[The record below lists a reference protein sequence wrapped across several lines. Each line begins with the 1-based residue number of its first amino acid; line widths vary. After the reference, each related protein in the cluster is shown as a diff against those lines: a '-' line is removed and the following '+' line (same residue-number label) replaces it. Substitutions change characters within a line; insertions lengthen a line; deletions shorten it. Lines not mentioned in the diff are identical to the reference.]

1 MTEKDFGGMGLAG
14 TSPSMTSA
22 STDDISITAPVN
34 KIIPFSCVDGPG
46 NRTAVFL
53 QGCNQNCLYCHNPET
68 INLCRNCGACVNTCP
83 AGALSLVDG
92 IVSYDYKACCNC
104 DTCLKTCTFDAS
116 PKIRNMTPA
125 QLYDEVKAYFPF
137 ISGITTSGGECSLY
151 LDFLREF
158 YTLVKNAGKTTYM
171 DTNGQVPL
179 WDRMD
184 LLEVT
189 DKTMIDLKAGSTKG
203 HMKLTGRELEVP
215 VENIRRMAAMGKLYE
230 IRTVVVPDAV
240 DNLRTIELGSSLI
253 APYPQVRYKLIK
265 FRHYG
270 VRPSFSAT
278 KEPSDEMMEK
288 LKERVKE
295 LGIKEIVVT

>member
-1 MTEKDFGGMGLAG
+1 
-14 TSPSMTSA
+14 
-22 STDDISITAPVN
+22 
-34 KIIPFSCVDGPG
+34 
-46 NRTAVFL
+46 
-53 QGCNQNCLYCHNPET
+53 
-68 INLCRNCGACVNTCP
+68 
-83 AGALSLVDG
+83 
-92 IVSYDYKACCNC
+92 
-104 DTCLKTCTFDAS
+104 
-116 PKIRNMTPA
+116 MTPA

-189 DKTMIDLKAGSTKG
+189 DKTMIDLKAGSTKD

-230 IRTVVVPDAV
+230 LRTVVVPDAV

-270 VRPSFSAT
+270 VRPSFSAA

>member
-22 STDDISITAPVN
+22 STDDTSITAPVN

-189 DKTMIDLKAGSTKG
+189 DKTMIDLKAGSTKD

-265 FRHYG
+265 
-270 VRPSFSAT
+270 
-278 KEPSDEMMEK
+278 
-288 LKERVKE
+288 
-295 LGIKEIVVT
+295 

>member
-1 MTEKDFGGMGLAG
+1 MTEKDSGGMVLAG

-22 STDDISITAPVN
+22 STDDTSITAPVN

-137 ISGITTSGGECSLY
+137 ISGITL
-151 LDFLREF
+151 
-158 YTLVKNAGKTTYM
+158 
-171 DTNGQVPL
+171 P
-179 WDRMD
+179 
-184 LLEVT
+184 
-189 DKTMIDLKAGSTKG
+189 AGS
-203 HMKLTGRELEVP
+203 VP
-215 VENIRRMAAMGKLYE
+215 C
-230 IRTVVVPDAV
+230 TW
-240 DNLRTIELGSSLI
+240 TS
-253 APYPQVRYKLIK
+253 
-265 FRHYG
+265 
-270 VRPSFSAT
+270 
-278 KEPSDEMMEK
+278 
-288 LKERVKE
+288 
-295 LGIKEIVVT
+295 

>member
-1 MTEKDFGGMGLAG
+1 MTEKDSGGMVLAG

-22 STDDISITAPVN
+22 STDDTSITAPVN

-189 DKTMIDLKAGSTKG
+189 DKTMIDLKAGSTKD
-203 HMKLTGRELEVP
+203 HMKLTGRELE
-215 VENIRRMAAMGKLYE
+215 GCH
-230 IRTVVVPDAV
+230 
-240 DNLRTIELGSSLI
+240 G
-253 APYPQVRYKLIK
+253 
-265 FRHYG
+265 
-270 VRPSFSAT
+270 
-278 KEPSDEMMEK
+278 
-288 LKERVKE
+288 
-295 LGIKEIVVT
+295 

>member
-1 MTEKDFGGMGLAG
+1 
-14 TSPSMTSA
+14 
-22 STDDISITAPVN
+22 
-34 KIIPFSCVDGPG
+34 
-46 NRTAVFL
+46 
-53 QGCNQNCLYCHNPET
+53 
-68 INLCRNCGACVNTCP
+68 
-83 AGALSLVDG
+83 
-92 IVSYDYKACCNC
+92 
-104 DTCLKTCTFDAS
+104 
-116 PKIRNMTPA
+116 
-125 QLYDEVKAYFPF
+125 
-137 ISGITTSGGECSLY
+137 
-151 LDFLREF
+151 
-158 YTLVKNAGKTTYM
+158 
-171 DTNGQVPL
+171 
-179 WDRMD
+179 
-184 LLEVT
+184 
-189 DKTMIDLKAGSTKG
+189 MIDLKAGSTKD

-270 VRPSFSAT
+270 VRPSFSAA

>member
-22 STDDISITAPVN
+22 STDDTSITAPVN

-125 QLYDEVKAYFPF
+125 QLYQRYHHFRRGLFPVP
-137 ISGITTSGGECSLY
+137 GLPEGVLY
-151 LDFLREF
+151 PGQKCRKDHL
-158 YTLVKNAGKTTYM
+158 YGYQWAGTPL
-171 DTNGQVPL
+171 GQ
-179 WDRMD
+179 DGF
-184 LLEVT
+184 T
-189 DKTMIDLKAGSTKG
+189 GSN
-203 HMKLTGRELEVP
+203 R
-215 VENIRRMAAMGKLYE
+215 
-230 IRTVVVPDAV
+230 
-240 DNLRTIELGSSLI
+240 
-253 APYPQVRYKLIK
+253 
-265 FRHYG
+265 
-270 VRPSFSAT
+270 
-278 KEPSDEMMEK
+278 
-288 LKERVKE
+288 
-295 LGIKEIVVT
+295 

>member
-22 STDDISITAPVN
+22 STDDTSITAPVN

-189 DKTMIDLKAGSTKG
+189 DKD

-270 VRPSFSAT
+270 VRPSFSAA